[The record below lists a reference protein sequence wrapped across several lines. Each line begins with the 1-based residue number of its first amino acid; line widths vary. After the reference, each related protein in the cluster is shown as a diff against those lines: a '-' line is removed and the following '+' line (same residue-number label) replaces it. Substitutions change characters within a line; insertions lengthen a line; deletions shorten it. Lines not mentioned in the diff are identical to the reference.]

1 MAVRGIICLGLLDST
16 SDVLTLGLEIDTVAV
31 IDAGIELQA
40 VLFKHNVSADLET
53 HNVRATL
60 TKPDAYRED
69 DP

>member
-1 MAVRGIICLGLLDST
+1 MGFWHVALGIDNSGGGVT
-16 SDVLTLGLEIDTVAV
+16 TA